1 MAFVFDKKRPP
12 LVAMVQD
19 DTVAN
24 ALDTIVDSHYDG
36 ADAFGIQ
43 LEDLRPEFRTAEQ
56 LNKLFAACYGKPIY
70 ITSYRCRESKG
81 LTDDECMELLLK
93 GVENGADLA
102 DVMGDL
108 YDPQPHE
115 LTENP
120 EAVAKQKAL
129 IEKIHSMG
137 GQVLMSCHTH
147 TCLPDEEVI
156 RYALAQK
163 ERGADVVKIV
173 NECKTEA
180 DYRRALNLPFKL
192 KDALGDTP
200 FLFLT
205 SGVGGRVIRQI
216 GPQLGVCM
224 YLCAVRHK
232 PGFTNLQPLLRAMK
246 QVRDHLIFMP

>member
-19 DTVAN
+19 DTLAG
-24 ALDTIVDSHYDG
+24 ALDVIVDSHYDG

-43 LEDLRPEFRTAEQ
+43 LEDLQPEYRNPRDLKT
-56 LNKLFAACYGKPIY
+56 LFNACLCKPIY
-70 ITSYRCRESKG
+70 FTSYRSRLSKD
-81 LTDDECMELLLK
+81 LTDDERVELLLM
-93 GVENGADLA
+93 GVEAGGDLA

-115 LTENP
+115 LTEDP
-120 EAVAKQKAL
+120 AAVHKQKKL

-137 GQVLMSCHTH
+137 AQVLMSCHTH
-147 TCLPDEEVI
+147 ACLPDDEIV

-173 NECKTEA
+173 NECPTEE
-180 DYRRALNLPFKL
+180 DFRRAVNLPFKL

-200 FLFLT
+200 FLFLA
-205 SGVGGRVIRQI
+205 GGAHGRIIRQI

-224 YLCAVRHK
+224 YLCAPSHK
-232 PGFTNLQPLLRAMK
+232 PGYARLQPLLRAMK
-246 QVRDHLIFMP
+246 QVRDHMIYLP